1 MRNQLMI
8 LCSVALGLS
17 AHAQLSFSSFQEV
30 ISYADE
36 HALVVQQALISEQ
49 IAQSEYKEARVG
61 RLPYA
66 NASFGY
72 NDNISLQPTL
82 VPEQF
87 FNPNAEGDNFQE
99 LVFGTKFQYSR
110 TMQVQWDIINFQ
122 EKFATQTA
130 EIAAQESQ
138 LNTDLARFNTYNA
151 LASTYYSLL
160 LNQEAEAIYTKNLE
174 VAEQVFA
181 QATEKYQDGLI
192 SEAELNRAEINRH
205 QNQSRLDQ
213 TTNQIVQLEIQL
225 QSQLNTNEAVEVNDS
240 VGSFVLPN
248 SSIQNTHPEVA
259 FQALQLGRYESM
271 LRQAKAQRLP
281 TVSLMYQNSST
292 WATNEFMNFSDGNN
306 LPQQFFGVQINM
318 GGLFNTG
325 TKQRINQARKQVE
338 LQQLNYES
346 TRLTTQREDE
356 LLMLQLR
363 QADDQLENNQ
373 TILSLQERNDAHA
386 ENQYQ
391 AGLLSLDQRLD
402 KYSELL

>member
-160 LNQEAEAIYTKNLE
+160 LNQE
-174 VAEQVFA
+174 
-181 QATEKYQDGLI
+181 
-192 SEAELNRAEINRH
+192 
-205 QNQSRLDQ
+205 
-213 TTNQIVQLEIQL
+213 
-225 QSQLNTNEAVEVNDS
+225 
-240 VGSFVLPN
+240 
-248 SSIQNTHPEVA
+248 
-259 FQALQLGRYESM
+259 
-271 LRQAKAQRLP
+271 
-281 TVSLMYQNSST
+281 
-292 WATNEFMNFSDGNN
+292 
-306 LPQQFFGVQINM
+306 
-318 GGLFNTG
+318 
-325 TKQRINQARKQVE
+325 
-338 LQQLNYES
+338 
-346 TRLTTQREDE
+346 
-356 LLMLQLR
+356 
-363 QADDQLENNQ
+363 
-373 TILSLQERNDAHA
+373 
-386 ENQYQ
+386 
-391 AGLLSLDQRLD
+391 
-402 KYSELL
+402 